1 MSIQCENCITLAI
14 CLTQI
19 EFTFHEGE
27 PKPRLTLYAN
37 IFKRCSYFR
46 SHLQNGLMISSFDE
60 IKKFFLKQK
69 GFI

>member
-19 EFTFHEGE
+19 KFTFHEDE

-46 SHLQNGLMISSFDE
+46 SYLQDGVMISSFNE
-60 IKKFFLKQK
+60 IKEFFLKQK